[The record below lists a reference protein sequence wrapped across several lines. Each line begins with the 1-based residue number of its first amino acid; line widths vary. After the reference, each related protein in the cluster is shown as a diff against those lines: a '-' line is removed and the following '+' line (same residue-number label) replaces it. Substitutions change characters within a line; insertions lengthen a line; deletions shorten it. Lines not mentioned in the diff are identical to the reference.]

1 MGVGRFM
8 AKQLCQPS
16 GWFGSQVLSRLMNL
30 GNWKI
35 VETTV
40 ELLEIQPQ
48 HRLLEIGFGG
58 SAGLAR
64 LAERVQSGVVT
75 GVDFSAEM
83 VCRAE
88 RRFHKEISAGR
99 MKVQQGDVSQL
110 PFPDESFDRVL
121 AVNTIYFWPDTMRGL
136 REIHRVL
143 KADGRVAVAIRSKE
157 KMSKYTV
164 TRHGFRLFSAEE
176 LVDVIQRV
184 GFQQLRI
191 DHRDQEKTYDQI
203 VVVASRST
211 RVEQK

>member
-30 GNWKI
+30 GNRRI
-35 VETTV
+35 VETAV
-40 ELLEIQPQ
+40 ELLEIRPQ

-58 SAGLAR
+58 GAGLAR

-88 RRFHKEISAGR
+88 RRFHKEIAAGR
-99 MKVQQGDVSQL
+99 MKVQHGDVSQL
-110 PFPDESFDRVL
+110 PFPNESFDRVL

-143 KADGRVAVAIRSKE
+143 KTDGRVAVAIRSKE

-184 GFQQLRI
+184 GFQELRI
-191 DHRDQEKTYDQI
+191 DHRDREKTYDQV

-211 RVEQK
+211 EVEHK

>member
-30 GNWKI
+30 GNRKI
-35 VETTV
+35 VETAV
-40 ELLEIQPQ
+40 ELLEIRPQ

-58 SAGLAR
+58 GAGLAR

-83 VCRAE
+83 VRRAK
-88 RRFHKEISAGR
+88 RRFHKEIAAGR
-99 MKVQQGDVSQL
+99 MKVQEGDVSQL
-110 PFPDESFDRVL
+110 SFPNESFDRVL

-143 KADGRVAVAIRSKE
+143 KTDGRVAVAIRSKE

-184 GFQQLRI
+184 GFQELRI